1 MRILISGYCGQM
13 GREIA
18 RLAAGRN
25 IEVAC
30 GVDVNAPENDPVCVR
45 SFDKVTV
52 PVDCVVDFSFHTN
65 AFAVTDFA
73 VKNNLPLAMGT
84 TGLTQEEKAA
94 VEAASEKIPVLF
106 TSNFSL
112 GVALMN
118 ELVKIAARVMPDTEI
133 EIIEAHHNR
142 KADAPSGTA
151 ATLAESIISVRPE
164 LHVNCGRSGMCK
176 RQPDEIGVNSI
187 RMGNIG
193 GMHEVMFGTENQ
205 TITIKHEAHS
215 RSLFAEGALSA
226 AVFLCGKAPGAY
238 TMQDLVEGSL

>member
-45 SFDKVTV
+45 SFDEVTV

-133 EIIEAHHNR
+133 AARREHRDRGSPPQPQGRRPKRNR
-142 KADAPSGTA
+142 GNPGGKHYIRTSGASRKLRQKRHVQKAA
-151 ATLAESIISVRPE
+151 
-164 LHVNCGRSGMCK
+164 GRN
-176 RQPDEIGVNSI
+176 R
-187 RMGNIG
+187 R
-193 GMHEVMFGTENQ
+193 
-205 TITIKHEAHS
+205 
-215 RSLFAEGALSA
+215 
-226 AVFLCGKAPGAY
+226 
-238 TMQDLVEGSL
+238 